1 MKYNELI
8 HFDPIDEI
16 IKFGQLENED
26 YRAKLVKTFV
36 CSQTFEDYII
46 PQICSQL
53 DLNTTT
59 ETKGIQIVGNYG
71 TGKSH
76 LMSLFSIIAENGG
89 YLPLLQSE
97 KAREWL
103 RTIAGKYM
111 VYRFELGNSQEL
123 WEVITYKIDIAL
135 QAWGVDYS
143 ISDDTSPRTYS
154 EKLELMM
161 NAFEEKYPDKGFMLV
176 VDEMLAYLKGRSEPS
191 KLNRDLQV
199 LQALGQMSDRT
210 HFRMVFGVQELI
222 YRSPEFQFAKD
233 MLGRVNERYVDLTIQ
248 KEDVQ
253 FIVQQRLLQKDEH
266 QKAKIR
272 QHLSQFTGL
281 FPHLSNN
288 LDTYVNLF
296 PVHPSYFEN
305 FSLIRIGKS
314 QREVLKTLSRKFSTM
329 MNDEV
334 PADKPGLICYDS
346 YWQDMQNNVDLKADP
361 DVLKV
366 STVTELIDQKIE
378 ENFTKG
384 LAPKKNFGSSH
395 RFCSCNKDF
404 TIRVE
409 SSKRC
414 FSRDIGQ

>member
-1 MKYNELI
+1 
-8 HFDPIDEI
+8 
-16 IKFGQLENED
+16 
-26 YRAKLVKTFV
+26 
-36 CSQTFEDYII
+36 
-46 PQICSQL
+46 
-53 DLNTTT
+53 
-59 ETKGIQIVGNYG
+59 
-71 TGKSH
+71 
-76 LMSLFSIIAENGG
+76 MSLFSIIAENSD
-89 YLPLLQSE
+89 YLPMVQSE

-103 RTIAGKYM
+103 KTIAGKYM

-123 WEVITYKIDIAL
+123 WEVITYKIDSAL
-135 QAWGVDYS
+135 QTWGVDYS
-143 ISDDTSPRTYS
+143 ISDDTSPRSYS

-161 NAFEEKYPDKGFMLV
+161 DAFEEKYPDKGFMLV

-233 MLGRVNERYVDLTIQ
+233 MLGRVNERYIDLTIQ

-266 QKAKIR
+266 QKARIR
-272 QHLSQFTGL
+272 QHLSQFTGM

-334 PADKPGLICYDS
+334 PTDKPGLICYDS

-384 LAPKKNFGSSH
+384 LAPKKPLAHRIVSAAAIKILQSELSHQNGVSAETLANDLCHIDITCENF
-395 RFCSCNKDF
+395 DELVDLAF
-404 TIRVE
+404 TRVLD
-409 SSKRC
+409 SIVSAT
-414 FSRDIGQ
+414 IGQYFRNIQIVASPSGQYSPNTSG